1 MPLIK
6 SGSREAIAAN
16 IRTESQT
23 KPHKQAVA
31 IALDVAR
38 RAKGRAYGG
47 PMGAPP
53 PSLMQGYSWFEKR
66 EARNLGHTGPVVS
79 AVPGR
84 TDRHSIKVPSGSFVL
99 PADTVSHL
107 GQSNSI
113 AGMKAASHIF
123 GHAGPYGS
131 GHGMSIGHG
140 PGAPALPH
148 PPKVSKLASGG
159 SDEGGARGDEDGQL
173 VDVIVAGGEHVIP
186 PFICRN
192 IGRAARAG
200 SAEKGARIPYHP
212 DDLKIGH
219 AVLDKFVMNTR
230 ADHVK
235 TLKKLPEPATR

>member
-38 RAKGRAYGG
+38 RAKSRAAGG
-47 PMGAPP
+47 SMGAPP
-53 PSLMQGYSWFEKR
+53 PSMLGGDSWFEKR
-66 EARNLGHTGPVVS
+66 EARSLGHTGPVVS

-84 TDRHSIKVPSGSFVL
+84 TDRHAIKVPSGSFVL

-107 GQSNSI
+107 GESNSI
-113 AGMKAASHIF
+113 AGLKVASHLF
-123 GHAGPYGS
+123 GRSGPYGHAMGLS
-131 GHGMSIGHG
+131 HG
-140 PGAPALPH
+140 PGAPA
-148 PPKVSKLASGG
+148 PPKPSKVSGLASGG
-159 SDEGGARGDEDGQL
+159 YDEGGSRGDDDGQL
-173 VDVIVAGGEHVIP
+173 VDVVVAGGEHIVEP
-186 PFICRN
+186 AICRN

-200 SAEKGARIPYHP
+200 SPEKGARMPPHR

-219 AVLDKFVMNTR
+219 GVLDNVVMKVR
-230 ADHVK
+230 ADQIK
-235 TLKKLPEPATR
+235 TLKKLPETAKR